1 MSLSIQ
7 NSEQSQVSVL
17 KNVSSTVS
25 SSFKEALDAFYEIH
39 QRSQITGVSTH
50 IYNKA
55 LDSIGIDSS
64 QAFSAIEGIN
74 LLQAY
79 GYNTNRPT
87 DEAIL
92 KYGTADQEHGNKS
105 YMQNG
110 RSISSEA
117 LKEEIKVL
125 NEETDNAYI
134 GAQNYYDIALKNSN
148 VAPQKFNT
156 VQAEESFSSSLL
168 STDET
173 LRNLFKREMITLLKN
188 DENFLRDILKEIF

>member
-1 MSLSIQ
+1 MSLSVQ
-7 NSEQSQVSVL
+7 NSEQSQVSAL
-17 KNVSSTVS
+17 KNVSSTAS
-25 SSFKEALDAFYEIH
+25 SSSKEALDAFYEIH
-39 QRSQITGVSTH
+39 QRSQITGVSTYV
-50 IYNKA
+50 YNKA

-64 QAFSAIEGIN
+64 QTFSAIEGIN

-79 GYNTNRPT
+79 GYNTNKPT

-117 LKEEIKVL
+117 LKEEIEVL
-125 NEETDNAYI
+125 NEETDNAYA

-148 VAPQKFNT
+148 VDSQEFST
-156 VQAEESFSSSLL
+156 VQAEESFSTTLL

-188 DENFLRDILKEIF
+188 DENFLRDILKELF

>member
-39 QRSQITGVSTH
+39 QRSQITGVSTYV
-50 IYNKA
+50 YNKA

-64 QAFSAIEGIN
+64 QTFSAIEGIN

-134 GAQNYYDIALKNSN
+134 GAQNYYDIALKNIDS
-148 VAPQKFNT
+148 APL
-156 VQAEESFSSSLL
+156 EFS
-168 STDET
+168 TT
-173 LRNLFKREMITLLKN
+173 Q
-188 DENFLRDILKEIF
+188 

>member
-1 MSLSIQ
+1 MSLSVQ
-7 NSEQSQVSVL
+7 NSEQSQVSAL
-17 KNVSSTVS
+17 KNVSSTAS

-39 QRSQITGVSTH
+39 QRSQITGVSTYV
-50 IYNKA
+50 YNKA

-64 QAFSAIEGIN
+64 QTFSAVEGIN
-74 LLQAY
+74 LLQTY

-92 KYGTADQEHGNKS
+92 KYGALDQEHGNKS

-110 RSISSEA
+110 RSASSEA
-117 LKEEIKVL
+117 LKEEIEVL
-125 NEETDNAYI
+125 NEETDNAYA

-148 VAPQKFNT
+148 VDSQEFST
-156 VQAEESFSSSLL
+156 VQAEESFSTTLL

-188 DENFLRDILKEIF
+188 DENFLRDILKELF